1 MTTPVAYRNSLQ
13 LSRRGIVVGPSAG
26 FALAGLLQYLREKK
40 KSGALDGLRERN
52 GEIQCVFIC
61 PDSPIPYL
69 DEYFKCLQASEFPAI
84 QNEELLINRPQW
96 AEG

>member
-1 MTTPVAYRNSLQ
+1 M
-13 LSRRGIVVGPSAG
+13 VGPSAG

-69 DEYFKCLQASEFPAI
+69 DEYFKYLQALEFPTI
-84 QNEELLINRPQW
+84 QNEELLINRPQR
-96 AEG
+96 ADG